1 MATEHITTGEA
12 RDDLR
17 AAVGARRDLGE
28 EYEPE
33 VIDAFM
39 DRLDARIAGRV
50 DQELAARAGTVP
62 HEYQNQYQNQNRYQ
76 PTPVPQLPHKGD
88 SAATWVA
95 LASLVLG
102 VPITA
107 VATDNAGILGA
118 MVAWA
123 GIATVNVAHAIGRWG
138 RPG

>member
-1 MATEHITTGEA
+1 MATEHVTTDET

-17 AAVGARRDLGE
+17 AAVAARRDLGE

-50 DQELAARAGTVP
+50 DQELAARSATGP
-62 HEYQNQYQNQNRYQ
+62 YQNPYQNQHQ
-76 PTPVPQLPHKGD
+76 PAQVPLAPHKGD

-107 VATDNAGILGA
+107 IATENAGIFGA

>member
-12 RDDLR
+12 REDLR

-62 HEYQNQYQNQNRYQ
+62 YEYQYQTQYQ
-76 PTPVPQLPHKGD
+76 TAPVPQVPHKGD

-107 VATDNAGILGA
+107 VATDNAGIFGM

-138 RPG
+138 QPG